1 MESIVTP
8 GSGHLKLTGSHGEVC
23 PELAC
28 LYYPR
33 LKYRIFLG
41 YQGECG
47 MRIAGSRCTH
57 MILGL

>member
-23 PELAC
+23 PELAR

-33 LKYRIFLG
+33 LKYRSFFRL
-41 YQGECG
+41 
-47 MRIAGSRCTH
+47 SRRALNAH
-57 MILGL
+57 S